1 MNLGEENEYQEFK
14 ESLSQLD
21 KGLKSISAMLNKH
34 GRGTVYFGVAD
45 NGEVCGV
52 VLGKNTL
59 MDIRNRIADKIDPRI
74 YAEIKDYKDENQK
87 VYVKV
92 TAYGSDAP
100 YSFDGRYYYRNV
112 SADEQATNAILR
124 KMLSSSDSD
133 VIKHQ
138 ESPEQKLTFKTLFS
152 LLSANSKHPNN
163 TEEFYKNYC
172 LLNDEA
178 KFNMNAY
185 LLADENNISIKVVTF
200 NGLDKS
206 IMSNR
211 TEYGNKSLLSVVAE
225 VSEFFNSINT
235 TNVDVT
241 SIQREEISLFDSA
254 SFREAWINAC
264 LHNDWK
270 NAIAPAVYL
279 FDDRIEVVSYGGI
292 PFTLTK
298 EGFYNGTSVPV
309 NKSLLTIFMA
319 CGYAEQT
326 GHGIPT
332 IVEKYG
338 RNAFSFDDGILKV
351 TIPLAFK
358 RPDVV
363 VRESVDLLENKSN
376 LTENQRKVYEALREN
391 GKRPLAEIAKATGL
405 SIAGV
410 KKICSKLQEYKLIER
425 LGSKKTGEWIAK

>member
-74 YAEIKDYKDENQK
+74 YAEIKDYKDENQR

-92 TAYGSDAP
+92 SAYGSDAP

-138 ESPEQKLTFKTLFS
+138 ESTEQKLTFKTLFS
-152 LLSANSKHPNN
+152 SLSASGKHPND
-163 TEEFYKNYC
+163 TEEFYRNYS

-185 LLADENNISIKVVTF
+185 LLADKNNVSIKVVTF
-200 NGLDKS
+200 NGLDKTV
-206 IMSNR
+206 MSNR
-211 TEYGNKSLLSVVAE
+211 TEYGNKSLLST
-225 VSEFFNSINT
+225 VSEVLEFFSSINT

-241 SIQREEISLFDSA
+241 SSQREEVPLFDFS

-270 NAIAPAVYL
+270 NAIAPAVYV

-292 PFTLTK
+292 SFTLTK
-298 EGFYNGTSVPV
+298 EGFYSGTSVPV

-326 GHGIPT
+326 ECGIPT
-332 IVEKYG
+332 IVENYG
-338 RNAFSFDDGILKV
+338 RNAFSFDDGMLKV

-363 VRESVDLLENKSN
+363 ARESVNLLENKSY
-376 LTENQRKVYEALREN
+376 LTENQRKVYEILKED
-391 GKRPLAEIAKATGL
+391 GKRSLSEVAELTGL
-405 SIAGV
+405 SLAGV
-410 KKICSKLQEYKLIER
+410 KKICLKLQEYKLLER
-425 LGSKKTGEWIAK
+425 SGSKKTGEWITR

>member
-1 MNLGEENEYQEFK
+1 
-14 ESLSQLD
+14 
-21 KGLKSISAMLNKH
+21 MLNKH

-52 VLGKNTL
+52 ILGKNTL

-87 VYVKV
+87 VYIKV
-92 TAYGSDAP
+92 TAHGSDAP

-124 KMLSSSDSD
+124 KMLSSSDAD

-152 LLSANSKHPNN
+152 LLSANGKHPNN
-163 TEEFYKNYC
+163 TDEFYKNYS

-185 LLADENNISIKVVTF
+185 LLADKNNISIKVVTF

-206 IMSNR
+206 VMSNR

-225 VSEFFNSINT
+225 VSEFFSSINI

-241 SIQREEISLFDSA
+241 STQREEIPLFDFS

-264 LHNDWK
+264 LHTDWK
-270 NAIAPAVYL
+270 HAIAPAVYL

-298 EGFYNGTSVPV
+298 EDFYNGTSVPV

-338 RNAFSFDDGILKV
+338 RNAFSFDDGMLKV
-351 TIPLAFK
+351 TIPLAFA

-363 VRESVDLLENKSN
+363 ARESVNLLENISN
-376 LTENQRKVYEALREN
+376 LTENQRKVYEALKED
-391 GKRPLAEIAKATGL
+391 GKKSLKEIAELTGL
-405 SIAGV
+405 SLPGV
-410 KKICSKLQEYKLIER
+410 KKICSMLQKYKLVER
-425 LGSKKTGEWIAK
+425 LGSKKTGEWIVK